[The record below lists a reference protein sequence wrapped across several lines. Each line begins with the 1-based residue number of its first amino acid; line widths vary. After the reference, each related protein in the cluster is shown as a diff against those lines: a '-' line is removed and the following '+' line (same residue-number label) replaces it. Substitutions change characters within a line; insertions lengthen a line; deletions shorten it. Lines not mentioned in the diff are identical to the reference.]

1 MRAPA
6 SFGRFFW
13 PASLGVGLC
22 GLLLTAAALS
32 QGTSPT
38 AASELEGTSWQLVK
52 IEGSD
57 AKIHVPSERGHY
69 LLAFAPRGELSA
81 RIDCNRG
88 SGTWSS
94 PEGGRLVLGELAT
107 TRAQC
112 APGSLYD
119 EIIAHWTEVRT
130 YALRD
135 GHLILTGG
143 GGVYEYEPLPVPG
156 AGPAAP
162 PPGTASH

>member
-1 MRAPA
+1 MRAPL
-6 SFGRFFW
+6 
-13 PASLGVGLC
+13 SLSRSLWHACLGACVY
-22 GLLLTAAALS
+22 GLLLGGTASAQTPGATL
-32 QGTSPT
+32 
-38 AASELEGTSWQLVK
+38 ASELEGTSWQLVK

-94 PEGGRLVLGELAT
+94 PESGRLVLGELAT

-156 AGPAAP
+156 GASAP
-162 PPGTASH
+162 SGTASH

>member
-1 MRAPA
+1 MRAPRL
-6 SFGRFFW
+6 SRFPW
-13 PASLGVGLC
+13 RARLGVCAC
-22 GLLLTAAALS
+22 GLLLAAAAAGQT
-32 QGTSPT
+32 QGPAS
-38 AASELEGTSWQLVK
+38 ASELEGTSWQLVK

-57 AKIHVPSERGHY
+57 AKIRVPSERGHY

-94 PEGGRLVLGELAT
+94 PESGRLVLGELAT

-119 EIIAHWTEVRT
+119 EIIAHWTEVRS

-135 GHLILTGG
+135 GHLMLTGG

-156 AGPAAP
+156 TGPAAAP
-162 PPGTASH
+162 AATPSH